1 MFDINGTRVTY
12 TCTSYSNLDPVSFTA
27 TVTIAGGT
35 EEVAITDIQTT
46 SGREINYAKTSS
58 GTYL

>member
-1 MFDINGTRVTY
+1 MAIKYKIGTNT
-12 TCTSYSNLDPVSFTA
+12 TT
-27 TVTIAGGT
+27 
-35 EEVAITDIQTT
+35 ITDIQAT

>member
-1 MFDINGTRVTY
+1 MAIIHSNGSTNVT
-12 TCTSYSNLDPVSFTA
+12 
-27 TVTIAGGT
+27 
-35 EEVAITDIQTT
+35 ITDIQTT